1 MTTAITP
8 RRITAATVVAGRQAS
23 PSVASGTADTVTT
36 GAAIVTIAAVIV
48 GVPTTGMV
56 TTEGTIVRFGRTITE
71 AGIGMAGTVAIT
83 TTAIEC
89 PASGSSVV
97 VRRGESS

>member
-1 MTTAITP
+1 
-8 RRITAATVVAGRQAS
+8 
-23 PSVASGTADTVTT
+23 
-36 GAAIVTIAAVIV
+36 
-48 GVPTTGMV
+48 MV